1 MKEPSKKQIS
11 FARNISVVTK
21 VPLPEEE
28 TAQAYFIYIQENID
42 RYKALKSAMIYERQ
56 REREREK
63 QKRKIYNSHM
73 DDEQDAAW
81 AAAMDFS
88 WM

>member
-1 MKEPSKKQIS
+1 MKEPSEKQIA
-11 FARNISVVTK
+11 FARNISAVTK
-21 VPLPEEE
+21 VPLPEDN
-28 TAQAYFIYIQENID
+28 TAQAYFFYIQENIGK
-42 RYKALKSAMIYERQ
+42 YKALKSAMIYERQ

-63 QKRKIYNSHM
+63 QKRKIYNSVM

-81 AAAMDFS
+81 AASMDFS

>member
-1 MKEPSKKQIS
+1 MKEPSEKQIS
-11 FARNISVVTK
+11 FARNISAITK
-21 VPLPEEE
+21 APLPEEN
-28 TAQAYFIYIQENID
+28 TAQAYFFYIQENIN
-42 RYKALKSAMIYERQ
+42 RYKALKSAMIYEHQ

-63 QKRKIYNSHM
+63 QKRRMYNSHM

-81 AAAMDFS
+81 AATMDFS